1 MSTGRAALILSL
13 LAMAALSGCASV
25 AEPGALLSAT
35 ELDSMI
41 RVEVVPV
48 EEVTT
53 DETVVAALQP

>member
-1 MSTGRAALILSL
+1 MSTGRVAVIVSMLA
-13 LAMAALSGCASV
+13 LAMLGGCASV
-25 AEPGALLSAT
+25 AEPGALLSAA

-48 EEVTT
+48 EDVTA